1 LNTSRTR
8 QLAVLAT
15 ASFVSLGV
23 AQVAAPA
30 HATPRAHSSSH
41 PATRTGSSGNDRS
54 SSWISRATRTG
65 SVKASTPLQV
75 GVWLKMRNT
84 GQFDRVTRDIYTPG
98 SAQYHH
104 WLTPRQIQRSYMPT
118 RHDVAQ
124 VKQYLRSQGLHV
136 DSVAENRLYVNATG
150 TATQANRAFDVKLGT
165 YRYHGHTYRGT
176 AKAPTV
182 TGIAGNLIQSVSG
195 LDTASAYR
203 PTISQKKVQP
213 SDTSTPYD
221 GVCGDFNTTHTLQF
235 ENPTESK
242 SFTGFIPCNGYTGA
256 DLQKAY
262 GVDQLPAN
270 LASHN
275 SSGAG
280 QTVAIVDAY
289 GSPTILQD
297 ANKFSQVAGLP
308 ALDSSN
314 FQVVTPPG
322 IGNKKESKS
331 QDPLGWQAEV
341 TLDVE
346 AVHSMAPGAKIVL
359 VAAPNN
365 YADLDEAV
373 NWINVHH
380 IADIVTNSWG
390 LPLDLAA
397 PGQGA
402 RDNRILQVAAAE
414 GIGENFSTGDNGD
427 ETQHTG
433 TKSVDFPS
441 SSPWVNAVGGTSLFT
456 KSDGSYD
463 TETGWGTTLDRL
475 ATCATSS
482 TTSSGQKH
490 CDLYNQD
497 ASQKLDEG
505 FQGGAG
511 GGLSNLWTA
520 QPWQSSAIGGDTAA
534 GFGTVGTHR
543 ALPDVSMLADP
554 YTGMSIW
561 ITDKAA
567 GATEPV
573 EETYGGTS
581 LASPLFAG
589 IMADVDQVRASAG
602 DGPAGLASQ
611 YLYNLPSGAV
621 RDIVPPT
628 FGVPNMSAAGGADSS
643 SLFYGSFYSGSLFN
657 VGFNADTSLDTATG
671 WDDVTGVGTPNAPA
685 FVNALK

>member
-1 LNTSRTR
+1 VNSSRTR
-8 QLAVLAT
+8 QLAAI
-15 ASFVSLGV
+15 AAAGFVSLGV

-30 HATPRAHSSSH
+30 NATSRAHSGSSH
-41 PATRTGSSGNDRS
+41 ST
-54 SSWISRATRTG
+54 SWTSRATRTG
-65 SVKASTPLQV
+65 AAKPTTKLQV

-84 GQFDRVTRDIYTPG
+84 AQLDRVTRSIYTPG
-98 SAQYHH
+98 SAHYHQ
-104 WLTPRQIQRSYMPT
+104 WLTPRQVLRSYMPT

-124 VKQYLRSQGLHV
+124 VEQYLRSQGFRV
-136 DSVAENRLYVNATG
+136 DSVAGNRLYVNATG
-150 TATQANRAFDVKLGT
+150 TVTQANRAFDVKLGR
-165 YRYHGHTYRGT
+165 YRLNGHTYRGT
-176 AKAPTV
+176 AKAPSLS
-182 TGIAGNLIQSVSG
+182 GIAGNRIQSVSG

-203 PTISQKKVQP
+203 PTISHQAVQP
-213 SDTSTPYD
+213 SNSSTPYD
-221 GVCGDFNTTHTLQF
+221 GVCGDFTTTHTLQF
-235 ENPTESK
+235 ENPTATK
-242 SFTGFIPCNGYTGA
+242 QFTGFIPCNGYTGA

-270 LASHN
+270 LAHPN

-308 ALDSSN
+308 ALNSSN

-402 RDNRILQVAAAE
+402 RDNRILQISAAE

-427 ETQHTG
+427 EVQHTG

-456 KSDGSYD
+456 NSNGGYG
-463 TETGWGTTLDRL
+463 TETGWGTTFDRL
-475 ATCATSS
+475 ATCASS
-482 TTSSGQKH
+482 SPVSPGSQQRH
-490 CDLYNQD
+490 CDLYDQ
-497 ASQKLDEG
+497 SKTLDEG

-511 GGLSNLWTA
+511 GGLSNIWTA

-567 GATEPV
+567 GATAPV
-573 EETYGGTS
+573 EEQYGGTS

-589 IMADVDQVRASAG
+589 IMADVDQARAAAG

-611 YLYNLPSGAV
+611 YLYNLPAGAV
-621 RDIVPPT
+621 HDVLPPT
-628 FGVPNMSAAGGADSS
+628 FGSSNMSAAGGSDSK
-643 SLFYGSFYSGSLFN
+643 SLFYGSFYSGSFFN
-657 VGFNADTSLDTATG
+657 VGFNADTSLDTAPG
-671 WDDVTGVGTPNAPA
+671 WDDVTGVGTPDAPA